1 MRAKFCQQIGVSV
14 VDNQIV
20 VALKGVIIRDGK
32 LLIIKRSDSDE
43 IGAGTWET
51 PGGKLDFGEY
61 PEDALVREIKEEVGL
76 DATVDGIL
84 YASSLMTNSFRQVII
99 IAYRCTVLQGNVIL
113 SDEHSDHLWATNEEL
128 VQLLPPNILT
138 EFQRHKII

>member
-1 MRAKFCQQIGVSV
+1 M
-14 VDNQIV
+14 DNQIV
-20 VALKGVIIRDGK
+20 VALKGIILRDGK
-32 LLIIKRSDSDE
+32 ILIIKRSDSDE

-61 PEDALVREIKEEVGL
+61 PEEALVREIKEEVGL

-84 YASSLMTNSFRQVII
+84 YASSFMPNPFRQVII
-99 IAYRCTVLQGNVIL
+99 ITYRCTVPKGDVGL

-128 VQLLPPNILT
+128 VELLPPTILT
-138 EFQRHKII
+138 EFQRHKVI